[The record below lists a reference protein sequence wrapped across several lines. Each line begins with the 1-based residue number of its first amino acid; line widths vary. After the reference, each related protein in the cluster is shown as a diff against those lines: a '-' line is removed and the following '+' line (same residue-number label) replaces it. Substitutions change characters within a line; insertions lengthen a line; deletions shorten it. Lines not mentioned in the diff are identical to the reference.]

1 MVGFA
6 VGFSVLML
14 GLHEICGS
22 AVVGEHDTCGVFPSC
37 VGFTVGGAVRASIDG
52 LHDLCFE
59 VGAGVGEHDTC
70 GVLPSCVG
78 FTVGGAVRASIDGL
92 QEL

>member
-1 MVGFA
+1 MV
-6 VGFSVLML
+6 
-14 GLHEICGS
+14 GS

-59 VGAGVGEHDTC
+59 VGIGVGEHDTC
-70 GVLPSCVG
+70 GVFPSCVG